1 MNLSS
6 LSRRR
11 LLQSGLLLAAQPLLA
26 RTGLATP
33 PARVAVVGAGMAG
46 LAAALELE
54 ALGYDVTLL
63 EAQSRSGGRNWTVRR
78 GDWIADID
86 GSRQH
91 CAFSPGQY
99 LNAGPWRILPAHRR
113 VLDYARQ
120 FGVALEPVAADRQ
133 AGSLRPVG
141 GMDVLPRRM
150 REAFRGRL
158 ISGARVH
165 SVQRPSGRGG
175 VIVAYRQTERETLME
190 ADYVLLTLPLNLLAR
205 LQLPISEALEVAL
218 TRLQPADALKLAFE
232 LEGLPAH
239 SPPAAEASPDW
250 QLHWPQGEH
259 PQQRIVSLYA
269 NGRALAHALKGAD
282 AHQLAFARAQIV
294 ARLSGSQELQAPLRV
309 QWSRIPC
316 QQAAAVRFVGSPD
329 AIRQLAAGQPPLFF
343 AGDGLSSMNG
353 WQEGAVESA
362 QQAVRQLHRFHAASA

>member
-26 RTGLATP
+26 RSGLATP
-33 PARVAVVGAGMAG
+33 PAMVVVVGAGMAG

-120 FGVALEPVAADRQ
+120 FGVALEPVTADRQ

-150 REAFRGRL
+150 REALRGRL

-165 SVQRPSGRGG
+165 SVQRPSGRGR
-175 VIVAYRQTERETLME
+175 VIVAYHQAARETLIE

-205 LQLPISEALEVAL
+205 LQLPISEALKVAL
-218 TRLQPADALKLAFE
+218 TRVQPADALKLAFE

-269 NGRALAHALKGAD
+269 NGRALAHALNGDDAD
-282 AHQLAFARAQIV
+282 QLAFARAQIV
-294 ARLSGSQELQAPLRV
+294 ARLPGSPQLQAPLRV

-329 AIRQLAAGQPPLFF
+329 AVRQLAAGQPPLFF

-362 QQAVRQLHRFHAASA
+362 QLAVRQLHRFHAASA